1 MTLSVAAQF
10 HRSVTFD
17 SQSLVFLVSARV
29 DGVLWPVVNVSSS
42 LPSTS
47 TTANADIGA
56 YVVRIG
62 LSSYTD
68 AVTVSFT
75 LALSTPQ
82 LTRSVASRS
91 RGFVSTLCVDVT
103 LHRFDTHVRA
113 WTTVSIPLDS
123 RAVDECM
130 RIVSHRWVSHIICR
144 AAGCPPYL

>member
-17 SQSLVFLVSARV
+17 SQSLVFLVSARI

-62 LSSYTD
+62 LHGSADT
-68 AVTVSFT
+68 VTVSFT
-75 LALSTPQ
+75 LALSPPR
-82 LTRSVASRS
+82 LPRSVATRS
-91 RGFVSTLCVDVT
+91 RG
-103 LHRFDTHVRA
+103 
-113 WTTVSIPLDS
+113 
-123 RAVDECM
+123 
-130 RIVSHRWVSHIICR
+130 IV
-144 AAGCPPYL
+144 L